1 LIYNFV
7 IYTTVH
13 FYSIFW
19 RNLQS
24 NRAKRNNTEL
34 CHATTATSRQ
44 STPRAHALACVVCR
58 PAAPRCPGPAEPCA
72 RGRAFPRSRLLEAAR
87 APRHLGARAMACHAL
102 RHPRR
107 ALPAFAVGRRP
118 ERLYVD
124 RTPSL
129 FSWCRSNPA
138 RPFKTPGPLPCAG
151 APISA
156 SLCSPL
162 PRQGRRLGELLAHSL
177 PWLCHHSCTSPCVH
191 KSFHRQ
197 QLPRADRRLAGAG
210 SPLPPPQ
217 LCRRTPTSAMPL
229 PQASSGGFCAPL
241 SNRGLALHLRQ
252 ELFHGGGWA
261 MTTPSCL
268 PHCVPVTV
276 VALLNRVGRWHLLQA
291 RNLRRQHTNS
301 RHQYSTTLFKM
312 AYLSGSGLRD
322 LQFLGHALAGHI
334 ARLPW
339 RRGQT
344 GL

>member
-124 RTPSL
+124 RTPPCSPGVVATPRAPL
-129 FSWCRSNPA
+129 KPPDHSPA
-138 RPFKTPGPLPCAG
+138 RARLSPPPCA
-151 APISA
+151 
-156 SLCSPL
+156 
-162 PRQGRRLGELLAHSL
+162 RRCPA
-177 PWLCHHSCTSPCVH
+177 
-191 KSFHRQ
+191 KD
-197 QLPRADRRLAGAG
+197 AA
-210 SPLPPPQ
+210 
-217 LCRRTPTSAMPL
+217 
-229 PQASSGGFCAPL
+229 
-241 SNRGLALHLRQ
+241 
-252 ELFHGGGWA
+252 WA
-261 MTTPSCL
+261 
-268 PHCVPVTV
+268 
-276 VALLNRVGRWHLLQA
+276 
-291 RNLRRQHTNS
+291 NS
-301 RHQYSTTLFKM
+301 
-312 AYLSGSGLRD
+312 
-322 LQFLGHALAGHI
+322 
-334 ARLPW
+334 
-339 RRGQT
+339 
-344 GL
+344 